1 MQRYGAAASPT
12 EAGLAMDSDE
22 LFSYLRNMDCD
33 QFYPM
38 EGILAQTE
46 AIGDPAQPA
55 NEQIAILNWL
65 GAVIRDWEQHFPLE
79 EPLAARLRQLRPLL
93 AALAVTEASFLIPG
107 AHPLHQLLD
116 TIQTYAI
123 GWQERLG
130 RVGSALE
137 QEISDV
143 VDAALAWFDAP
154 ETDLA
159 AISASMAAKAAK
171 SSARASKMSQRLV
184 ETEQG
189 RIKIAESKQ
198 QAALMLNAALEEYPA
213 PADVGDFLKGPWY
226 DSAQLVLMKFG
237 KDSVEWESMSR
248 TTTGLLDSLQTQGS
262 GKEDEADRRRY
273 IFDLIAQLP
282 KDLERW
288 LLGLQHNGEAISD
301 TLAKIALLHS
311 RVLRD
316 QPLELEKISPL
327 PLDQPK
333 QGGHSTDDTLS
344 QLQMGQWFILRTDDS
359 HPLRAILVLRLD
371 AEQQLL
377 FANQAGMKVLRTSFT
392 EFAELMAQGKVQ
404 LLDNGASF
412 SRCLARSVGLET
424 QDDVDE
430 FTGVAAQKA
439 RRKEEARQKAERE
452 RVRLEL
458 ENAERERAELE
469 YQQRKQEKIEQLQRE
484 WEETERQRQEQEE
497 VQRLLR
503 EQAEQE
509 RRQLVLEQEEANRLQ
524 DKWQE
529 VSRLYS
535 ERKNARL
542 QQSGREQL
550 TDAENLH
557 KSQDLNLPRGAWVGF
572 RDGDELML
580 ARLAACNHKQD
591 SYIFVDCYGKKMRQH
606 KRKDL
611 LILMARGTMDI
622 LSTRPRFKDEFT
634 QAQQQAEDGSS

>member
-1 MQRYGAAASPT
+1 
-12 EAGLAMDSDE
+12 MDSDE

-46 AIGDPAQPA
+46 AIGDPALPA
-55 NEQIAILNWL
+55 NEHIAILNWL
-65 GAVIRDWEQHFPLE
+65 GAVTRDWEQQFPLD

-93 AALAVTEASFLIPG
+93 AALAVTDASFLTPG

-116 TIQTYAI
+116 TIQLHAI

-137 QEISDV
+137 KEIGDV
-143 VDAALAWFDAP
+143 VDAALAWFDSP

-159 AISASMAAKAAK
+159 AIGASLAAKAAK
-171 SSARASKMSQRLV
+171 TSARAGKMSRRLV

-189 RIKIAESKQ
+189 RAKIAQSKQ

-213 PADVGDFLKGPWY
+213 PAAVGAFLKGPWY

-237 KDSVEWESMSR
+237 KDSVEWEDMSR
-248 TTTGLLDSLQTQGS
+248 TTTGLLDSLQNPATRE
-262 GKEDEADRRRY
+262 EDQAQRRRY
-273 IFDLIAQLP
+273 IFDLVSQLP
-282 KDLERW
+282 KDLEHW
-288 LLGLQHNGEAISD
+288 LLSLQHNGEAISD

-316 QPLELEKISPL
+316 QALELEKVSPI
-327 PLDQPK
+327 PMDHTK
-333 QGGHSTDDTLS
+333 QGDHSTDDTLAR
-344 QLQMGQWFILRTDDS
+344 LQVGQWFILRIDDS
-359 HPLRAILVLRLD
+359 APLRATLVLRLD

-392 EFAELMAQGKVQ
+392 EFAGLLAQGKVI
-404 LLDNGASF
+404 LLDTGASF
-412 SRCLARSVGLET
+412 SRCLACSVGLET
-424 QDDVDE
+424 QEDVDE
-430 FTGVAAQKA
+430 FTGVAAQRA
-439 RRKEEARQKAERE
+439 QRKEEARQKAERE

-484 WEETERQRQEQEE
+484 WEDTERLRQEQEE
-497 VQRLLR
+497 VERLLR

-509 RRQLVLEQEEANRLQ
+509 RQQLVLEQEEANQLQ
-524 DKWQE
+524 TKWEE
-529 VSRLYS
+529 VARMYN
-535 ERKNARL
+535 ERVKAEH

-550 TDAENLH
+550 TEAETLH
-557 KSQDLNLPRGAWVGF
+557 KSQDLNLPRGTWLGF

-591 SYIFVDCYGKKMRQH
+591 RYTFVDCYGTKMRQH
-606 KRKDL
+606 NHKDL
-611 LILMARGTMDI
+611 LIMMARGTMDI
-622 LSTRPRFKDEFT
+622 LSTKPRFKDEFT
-634 QAQQQAEDGSS
+634 RAQQQTEDSSL